1 MPPLHAPTIDE
12 LLADG
17 LIQAVM
23 RADQVD
29 PHALRT
35 LLGGVADRVAA
46 RRDGAPQPAGPSFAP
61 PHLEWRPHSGRADAP
76 ARARPAAIAE
86 ACGPALC
93 C

>member
-1 MPPLHAPTIDE
+1 MSPRHAPTIDE

-29 PHALRT
+29 PGALRT
-35 LLGGVADRVAA
+35 LLGGVATRIAA
-46 RRDGAPQPAGPSFAP
+46 RRDSAAKLAGTTFAP
-61 PHLEWRPHSGRADAP
+61 PRIEWRRPSGRTDAP
-76 ARARPAAIAE
+76 ARARPAPIAGV
-86 ACGPALC
+86 CGPALC